1 MQIHDLTHS
10 SFKETLH
17 MTILVAYV
25 SRPEGR
31 AALDKAI
38 EISKERQEPL
48 LIVNA
53 GPGGQQEDA
62 SLVPAYEVEQIEEQI
77 AAQGIQGE
85 FKQFVRGKNAVDEI
99 NDLVETR
106 DISILI
112 IGLRKR
118 NALGKLIM
126 GSVAQDILMTVPCP
140 VLCVKAEGA

>member
-1 MQIHDLTHS
+1 
-10 SFKETLH
+10 

-38 EISKERQEPL
+38 ELSKERQERM

-53 GPGGQQEDA
+53 SPGGQQEDA
-62 SLVPAYEVEQIEEQI
+62 SLVPAFEVEQIEAQI

-85 FKQFVRGKNAVDEI
+85 FKQFVRGKNAVEEI
-99 NDLVETR
+99 NDLVETG

-118 NALGKLIM
+118 TAVGKLIL
-126 GSVAQDILMTVPCP
+126 GSVAQEILMTVPCP
-140 VLCVKAEGA
+140 VLCVKAAGA